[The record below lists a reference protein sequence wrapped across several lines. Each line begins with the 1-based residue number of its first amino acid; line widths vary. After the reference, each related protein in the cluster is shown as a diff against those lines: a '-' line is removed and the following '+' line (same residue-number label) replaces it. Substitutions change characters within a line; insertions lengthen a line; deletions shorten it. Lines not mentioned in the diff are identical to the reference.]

1 MTALADIRANMTAQ
15 RQAMPVTL
23 AGDGLAT
30 ALARRI
36 SRVSWR
42 ARVKS
47 WHDDGTLWLAIVF
60 VICVILPLCAVFG
73 G

>member
-1 MTALADIRANMTAQ
+1 MTAIQEVRANMTTQ
-15 RQAMPVTL
+15 RKAMPVTL
-23 AGDGLAT
+23 AGDGLAM
-30 ALARRI
+30 ALARRL

-42 ARVKS
+42 ARALA